1 MSGASVASSCGRV
14 RVRRGSDE
22 ERERATRPDGDLTH
36 RAREVLAALERLTER
51 DGYAPSLRELGDEV
65 GLRSASSVL
74 AHMHALE
81 DARLIETRA
90 RPPPRRT
97 RGEPRCVTARTCDA
111 CTSGR
116 KMT

>member
-1 MSGASVASSCGRV
+1 
-14 RVRRGSDE
+14 VRRDP
-22 ERERATRPDGDLTH
+22 TDLTH

-74 AHMHALE
+74 AHMHALK
-81 DARLIETRA
+81 DARLIETHA

-97 RGEPRCVTARTCDA
+97 RGEPPCVTARVMLVHQG
-111 CTSGR
+111 GR
-116 KMT
+116 